1 MVFRLTW
8 TEGQIK
14 FGNLS
19 TSVSH
24 LKHDR
29 TGQRNNWLS
38 SAMTGFN
45 KRNKHKADFEVN
57 SVLGNMVTAHT
68 GILFQEQK
76 HSKRLKPTATLIAL
90 NKATNTALL
99 TKQGTKI

>member
-1 MVFRLTW
+1 MVFRLTQ

-14 FGNLS
+14 FANLS

-38 SAMTGFN
+38 STMTGFN
-45 KRNKHKADFEVN
+45 KKNKHKADFVVY
-57 SVLGNMVTAHT
+57 SVLGNMVTAHIGT
-68 GILFQEQK
+68 PFQEQK
-76 HSKRLKPTATLIAL
+76 HSKTDWNP
-90 NKATNTALL
+90 LL
-99 TKQGTKI
+99 H